1 MLYVIICVPSSD
13 ANTGMPLLDFVRGI
27 PMAVC
32 VCPSAQTTN
41 HQQTGQTSAQR
52 AAKKKRVIGSLLII
66 S

>member
-13 ANTGMPLLDFVRGI
+13 ANTGMPLFDFVRGI

-32 VCPSAQTTN
+32 VCALLLRQQTTN
-41 HQQTGQTSAQR
+41 KLDRLLLSARQKR
-52 AAKKKRVIGSLLII
+52 RVIGSLLII